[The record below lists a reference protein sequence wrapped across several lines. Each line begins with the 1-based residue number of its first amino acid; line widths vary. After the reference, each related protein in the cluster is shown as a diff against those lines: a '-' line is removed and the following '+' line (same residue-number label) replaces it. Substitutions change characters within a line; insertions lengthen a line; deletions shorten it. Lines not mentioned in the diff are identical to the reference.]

1 MFNFFRKKKISNI
14 SIDNIY
20 NQHLYTGLNGI
31 LMRYCHRKLEKS
43 FPKIKCK
50 KVLEIGAGS
59 EPHYKYLENK
69 DLKYY
74 ILELKGQRKRINK
87 KFIYKFYN
95 GKKIPFKDKE
105 FDRIILSHTLEHIP
119 YPEEFLNQ
127 VVKKVRKGGVISI
140 SLPTDPAVMW
150 RIGRLF
156 NKLFKIKKSL
166 NTSSLEYDYMNSIE
180 HINSFFNLYNI
191 INYNFR
197 GKLKD
202 DFLPFKINLPD
213 LNLFYNV
220 HLTK

>member
-1 MFNFFRKKKISNI
+1 M
-14 SIDNIY
+14 
-20 NQHLYTGLNGI
+20 
-31 LMRYCHRKLEKS
+31 EK
-43 FPKIKCK
+43 
-50 KVLEIGAGS
+50 
-59 EPHYKYLENK
+59 N
-69 DLKYY
+69 
-74 ILELKGQRKRINK
+74 
-87 KFIYKFYN
+87 
-95 GKKIPFKDKE
+95 IPFKDKE

-119 YPEEFLNQ
+119 SPEEFLNQ
-127 VVKKVRKGGVISI
+127 VAKKVRKGGIISI

-150 RIGRLF
+150 RVGRLF

-191 INYNFR
+191 INYNFK